1 MGELI
6 IYIIW
11 ERDQTD
17 ADVNST
23 RIKERLI
30 TMCQTQQ
37 LTKGPPTRCFVYLQK
52 ILGGCSLINQ
62 NTPRQCCSH
71 TSWGYS
77 NCKQIMSNSTE
88 SNGSFDKEC
97 PTGSSNESFSLHQH
111 DAQDNNSWSKWPW
124 LPLCIVVQFNGPK
137 TLITLKNSAAS
148 NLLSIKPVR
157 WRVYIWINS
166 SNIRVHPYIQH
177 CLDRHKICST
187 KVLRNQH

>member
-1 MGELI
+1 MTALDARYHKQCLTAMANTNTNPKSEFNIEQAIGGIMMGELI

-30 TMCQTQQ
+30 IMCQTEQ
-37 LTKGPPTRCFVYLQK
+37 LTKGPTTRCFVYLQK
-52 ILGGCSLINQ
+52 ILGGCLLINQ

-77 NCKQIMSNSTE
+77 NCKQMMSNSTE

-137 TLITLKNSAAS
+137 TLITL
-148 NLLSIKPVR
+148 
-157 WRVYIWINS
+157 
-166 SNIRVHPYIQH
+166 
-177 CLDRHKICST
+177 
-187 KVLRNQH
+187 